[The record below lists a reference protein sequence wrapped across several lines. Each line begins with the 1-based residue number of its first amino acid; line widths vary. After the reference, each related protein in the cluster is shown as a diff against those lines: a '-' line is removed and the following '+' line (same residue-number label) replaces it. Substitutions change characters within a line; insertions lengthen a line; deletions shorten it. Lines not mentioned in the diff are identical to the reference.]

1 MADKLLSS
9 IYMTGLWTLN
19 AFLWLKAVDL
29 VFKCRAIFG
38 IALLLGSLSSVAFAA
53 PKDPAEFDIL
63 RGGLVNISDGA
74 YIEGSQRQ
82 GGIQPDYKVDL
93 ESEPLKGIMQKAAA
107 VQELNLE
114 YWDTV
119 GMVVEIV
126 RRDVFSYTDYK
137 NPYYRRLLKKYRLAN
152 EDIPLS
158 EYATC
163 RAGVC
168 REHALIL
175 HFALKAAGIQNE
187 FAYAGILRVQGY
199 HQITEDHAF
208 TVVQKNGV
216 QWVVDAYNE
225 LFNGYRLKDL
235 LQPGGPSSEAEVAPI
250 AQRTSAVRFIKKI
263 NDFPIVYNPKGARC
277 GSVFN

>member
-1 MADKLLSS
+1 MIRLR
-9 IYMTGLWTLN
+9 ILN
-19 AFLWLKAVDL
+19 AFLWLNVVDL
-29 VFKCRAIFG
+29 LFKCRTIIG
-38 IALLLGSLSSVAFAA
+38 IALLLGLLSSASYAG
-53 PKDPAEFDIL
+53 PQDPSEFDIIK
-63 RGGLVNISDGA
+63 GGLVNIADGA

-107 VQELNLE
+107 VQELKLE

-158 EYATC
+158 EYAVC

-175 HFALKAAGIQNE
+175 HFALKAAGITND
-187 FAYAGILRVQGY
+187 FAYADVLRVQGY

-208 TVVQKNGV
+208 TVVKRNGV

-225 LFNGYRLKDL
+225 YFNGYRLNDL
-235 LQPGGPSSEAEVAPI
+235 MKVGGPSSEAEVAPI
-250 AQRTSAVRFIKKI
+250 AQRTSVIRFIKKI
-263 NDFPIVYNPKGARC
+263 NDFPIVFNPKGALC
-277 GSVFN
+277 SSVFK